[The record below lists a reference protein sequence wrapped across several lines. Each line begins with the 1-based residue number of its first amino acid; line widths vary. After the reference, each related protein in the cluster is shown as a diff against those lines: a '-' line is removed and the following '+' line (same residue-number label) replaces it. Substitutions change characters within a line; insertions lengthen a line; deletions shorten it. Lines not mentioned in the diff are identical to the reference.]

1 MINLNDAGNVAA
13 WIALV
18 VSIVSTPLST
28 IINSLL
34 NHRFQ
39 MKMKKIEIGETR
51 TSKILDDY
59 LERTALVINSSTI
72 EHKLNYWTCFSK
84 ALSVITKS
92 EDQDRCL
99 QIDRAI
105 RENDLILAYNLFCDF
120 CSMDISKYYPTAEKQ
135 QSKKPKKYLPHIRN
149 LARRKR
155 FKDTQAN
162 SR

>member
-1 MINLNDAGNVAA
+1 MINWNDAGNVAA

-59 LERTALVINSSTI
+59 LESTAQFLKKPTI
-72 EHKLNYWTCFSK
+72 DNKMKYCSCFAK
-84 ALSVITKS
+84 VLSVVS
-92 EDQDRCL
+92 DVEDQAKCL
-99 QIDRAI
+99 QIDQAI
-105 RENDLILAYNLFCDF
+105 GEGDLNLAYNLFCSF
-120 CSMDISKYYPTAEKQ
+120 CFVDISKYYPTAEKQ

-149 LARRKR
+149 LACRKR
-155 FKDTQAN
+155 LKDTQAD